1 MVSVENNKQQAR
13 GAEREATMF
22 TLWDQSLTIDYGDVL
37 DETEAYNV
45 MYEEGLHRAVMSGY
59 VDGEEFVKELLMSL

>member
-1 MVSVENNKQQAR
+1 
-13 GAEREATMF
+13 MF
-22 TLWDQSLTIDYGDVL
+22 TLWDQSLTIDYGEVL

-59 VDGEEFVKELLMSL
+59 VDGDEFVKELSRIAEHKI